1 MFTSKAGQL
10 QSNISGQSFNN
21 LGEIINKIVPYI
33 LATGLV
39 FVFIYLIIGGFGIMT
54 SKADPKS
61 MDAAKQ
67 KITYAIV
74 GFIIIFTAFWIVQLL
89 GLVTGIGNFGGVVG
103 GSNQSPP
110 TP

>member
-1 MFTSKAGQL
+1 MFTSEAVKL

-33 LATGLV
+33 LATGLI

-54 SKADPKS
+54 SKADPKA

-74 GFIIIFTAFWIVQLL
+74 GFIIIFIAFWIVQLL
-89 GLVTGIGNFGGVVG
+89 GMITGLGNFGGAVG
-103 GSNQSPP
+103 GNQSPP